1 MFNWFKLNSKK
12 DPKEG
17 SWNPNTM
24 TLEMQQPTSPVAPST
39 ERVVIEQAN
48 SYKWNSVVVVV
59 PVAESVPVCSALSAA
74 SAAAKRKVHDLCLA
88 SRRLSPI

>member
-39 ERVVIEQAN
+39 ERVVIEQA
-48 SYKWNSVVVVV
+48 VRV
-59 PVAESVPVCSALSAA
+59 PIIISNLFDGTAG
-74 SAAAKRKVHDLCLA
+74 
-88 SRRLSPI
+88 